1 MLCGK
6 VFLLFGDFFC
16 LAFVKEQPAEKLS
29 HFTAFWEF
37 YVAHVEDQPGEGVG
51 ILWRGFGRMVRSP

>member
-1 MLCGK
+1 MMACGK
-6 VFLLFGDFFC
+6 VFLLFGDFLRGIC
-16 LAFVKEQPAEKLS
+16 EEQPAEKLS

-37 YVAHVEDQPGEGVG
+37 YVAHVEDQPGEGDG